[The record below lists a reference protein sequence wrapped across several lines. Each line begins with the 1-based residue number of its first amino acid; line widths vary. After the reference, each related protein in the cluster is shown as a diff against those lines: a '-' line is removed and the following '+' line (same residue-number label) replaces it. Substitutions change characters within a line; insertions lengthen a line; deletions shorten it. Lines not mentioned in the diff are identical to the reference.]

1 MKRLVEINKING
13 VMKQQIKLGSKVLG
27 CACFFLALNY
37 VNANTIFEN
46 KSFTNSFIDMP
57 FHEGNGNGH
66 IQELNTNH
74 KLYSIAKND
83 IEGYTE
89 MLSGSEFF
97 LYPSIREDVNVSM
110 IARATTGKM
119 GFEFLTGKVPSDY
132 KEDTVTFFMLSD
144 IDLNLNES
152 FDIHVNDKHL
162 LSFNTNEDGSLFIS
176 ENPGK
181 GNAQYIM
188 VQRDGNGDGIGAFRL
203 TVPASWVEKGKSAK
217 IKFNGHKKNSNCWI
231 MIFKADDAVSRI
243 KESVKSEAAFV
254 IKEQKGVLHVDA
266 PAFFDGKK
274 VYVISDGKKSKSKVF
289 KAQGELSKAS
299 FNIQS
304 PKKDFSIVYAGVEMS
319 LAFEKGDGTI
329 STTDIVGNYL
339 LHHQANNR
347 GDNWYASLTK
357 LYKPEFNETF
367 DNFFEKKYEN
377 GLVSIMNSSHQDIAW
392 VDRPEVC
399 IILRDT
405 LLLTPVLKDA
415 FIRDDYGFDIED
427 GLMLREYLERH
438 PESKEQLT
446 TLLKRKLISVGATYN
461 CPYEDM
467 YDAEDQVRQLYLGK
481 KWVKKNFGGYDSKVY
496 WNVDVP
502 GKSLQTPQILKKA
515 GVDYMVISRHAKG
528 MFHWASPDGS
538 SVFTYSPGH
547 YGNDLLYLSRDMN
560 NKLKYAADQTLYWED
575 TFIGSEIQT
584 PLLSSQD
591 MLPAIDYSDFIENW
605 NSFESVIDEDGSTKE
620 MFLPKMELQTVD
632 EFMPMAEKKAINVD
646 TIMGERPNVWVYIHG
661 PGHHDALTASREASK
676 LLPAAEKFLSIAN
689 ILDPKKM
696 KYPFEELD
704 EAWQAKIYPDHG
716 WGGHD
721 GDITDDLFKENLVKS
736 RTMGQNLLDE
746 AADFISR
753 RIKKNEKLGIPII
766 LFNSLS
772 WKRTDPVTAKID
784 FVKGTL
790 KNVAVTTANKKRIDV
805 QTSNA
810 SFYDDGSL
818 KSADITFIAE
828 DIPSIGYSTY
838 YIDDAKE
845 KPVDTIAQIGSTLL
859 YENPFYKISFEKG
872 GVAQVYDKEFNREL
886 FLNDHFK
893 VGDVFTMESVGN
905 GAGEFGDVQQP
916 GMKDF
921 DQVSLHKAQWMILES
936 GPVYTKYRLEQQ
948 ILHSIVRQDVTLYHN
963 LKRVYFDTSLRN
975 WSGELYRE
983 FRTAFPINM
992 KNPEIAHE
1000 VPFGSVRVGKD
1011 EIKTAGERYTPLC
1024 KDVHPRAI
1032 IDWISATD
1040 DEVAITLSSSVAA
1053 ADWID
1058 PTDHDTNQSV
1068 LQHLLLASRTSC
1080 HWEGNE
1086 YSQAGNHDFNN
1097 VLTSNKAGS
1106 VVGQKIAKQKNEP
1119 LHVVVYPDTSNDAF
1133 LPETNSFYAIDSDNV
1148 MITTI
1153 KKAED
1158 TDDVIARM
1166 YNVKDSEETINVSS
1180 YFDIKNF
1187 NKTNIIEEYPQSV
1200 APKLKVGK
1208 YAIETFS
1215 LKVANKQVGRN

>member
-1 MKRLVEINKING
+1 MMKY
-13 VMKQQIKLGSKVLG
+13 QIKLASRVLLST
-27 CACFFLALNY
+27 CFFLVLNIGY
-37 VNANTIFEN
+37 AHSSVGKKNIEPRST
-46 KSFTNSFIDMP
+46 SML
-57 FHEGNGNGH
+57 FHQGNGGGSGH
-66 IQELNTNH
+66 IQELNTNYR
-74 KLYSIAKND
+74 LYNLAKND
-83 IEGYTE
+83 IEGYKE

-119 GFEFLTGKVPSDY
+119 GFEFLTGMVPADY
-132 KEDTVTFFMLSD
+132 SSDTVTFFMLSD

-152 FDIHVNDKHL
+152 FDIHVNDRHVL
-162 LSFNTNEDGSLFIS
+162 TFNTNEDGSLSIT

-181 GNAQYIM
+181 GNAEF
-188 VQRDGNGDGIGAFRL
+188 VLVRRDGNGDGIGAFRL
-203 TVPASWVEKGKSAK
+203 TVPTSFVQKGKSAK
-217 IKFNGHKKNSNCWI
+217 IKFNGHKKNSNCWL
-231 MIFKADDAVSRI
+231 MIFKADDALSRI
-243 KESVKSEAAFV
+243 RESVKSEAAFV
-254 IKEQKGVLHVDA
+254 IKEQNGVLFVDA
-266 PAFFDGKK
+266 PVYFEGKK
-274 VYVISDGKKSKSKVF
+274 VYVISDGKKSKVKTF
-289 KAQGELSKAS
+289 KAQGELSKVS
-299 FNIQS
+299 FTIQS
-304 PKKDFSIVYAGVEMS
+304 PKKDFSIVYDGTEMS
-319 LAFEKGDGTI
+319 LAFKKGDGTI
-329 STTDIVGNYL
+329 SSTDIVGNYL
-339 LHHQANNR
+339 FHHQANNI
-347 GDNWYASLTK
+347 GNSWLASLTK

-367 DNFFEKKYEN
+367 DDFFEKKYEK

-405 LLLTPVLKDA
+405 LLLAPVLKDA

-438 PESKEQLT
+438 PESREQLT

-547 YGNDLLYLSRDMN
+547 YGNDLLYLSRDMS
-560 NKLKYAADQTLYWED
+560 NKLKYGADQTLYWED
-575 TFIGSEIQT
+575 TFKGGEIQT

-591 MLPAIDYSDFIENW
+591 MLPAIDYSEYIDTW
-605 NSFESVIDEDGSTKE
+605 NAFDTFKDKEGSTKN
-620 MFLPKMELQTVD
+620 MYLPKMELQTVD
-632 EFMPMAEKKAINVD
+632 EFMPLAEKNAMNVD

-689 ILDPKKM
+689 KMDPVKM
-696 KYPFEELD
+696 KYPFEALD

-721 GDITDDLFKENLVKS
+721 GDVTDNLFKENLVKS
-736 RTMGQNLLDE
+736 RTMGQNLLNQGVGY
-746 AADFISR
+746 ISR
-753 RIKKNEKLGIPII
+753 KIKKNEKLGIPVV

-772 WKRTDPVTAKID
+772 WERTDPVSTKID
-784 FVKGTL
+784 FEKGTV
-790 KNVAVTTANKKRIDV
+790 KNVAVITANKKRVEV
-805 QTSNA
+805 QTKNETY
-810 SFYDDGSL
+810 YDDGSL

-828 DIPSIGYSTY
+828 DIPSIGYATY
-838 YIDDAKE
+838 YVTEDKNGTVGKASNLGN
-845 KPVDTIAQIGSTLL
+845 TST
-859 YENPFYKISFEKG
+859 YENPFYKVSFENG
-872 GVAQVYDKEFNREL
+872 GIAQVYDKAFKKDL

-893 VGDVFTMESVGN
+893 VGDVFTMQSVGN

-916 GMKDF
+916 SMVDF
-921 DQVSLHKAQWMILES
+921 DKVSLHNPQWEILEN

-948 ILHSIVRQDVTLYHN
+948 ILHAIVRQDVTLYHN
-963 LKRVYFDTSLRN
+963 LKRIYFDTSLRN

-983 FRTAFPINM
+983 FRTAFPVNM
-992 KNPEIAHE
+992 ENPEIAHE

-1040 DEVAITLSSSVAA
+1040 DEVAITLSSSVSA

-1058 PTDHDTNQSV
+1058 PTEHSSDHAV
-1068 LQHLLLASRTSC
+1068 LQNLLLASRTSC

-1086 YSQAGNHDFNN
+1086 YSQGGNHDFNN

-1106 VVGQKIAKQKNEP
+1106 IMGQKIAKQKNEP
-1119 LHVVVYPDTSNDAF
+1119 IHVVVYPDTSKDAF
-1133 LPETNSFYAIDSDNV
+1133 LPAATSFYSIDSDNV
-1148 MITTI
+1148 IITTI

-1158 TDDVIARM
+1158 TDEIIARM
-1166 YNVKDSEETINVSS
+1166 YNVKDGNEKVNVSS
-1180 YFDIKNF
+1180 YFDINSYKH
-1187 NKTNIIEEYPQSV
+1187 TNIIEENPTPVS
-1200 APKLKVGK
+1200 PELKVGK

-1215 LKVANKQVGRN
+1215 LDVK

>member
-1 MKRLVEINKING
+1 MKIFLSAFYTLLLLLVPSNVEAWTDIKGKINDR
-13 VMKQQIKLGSKVLG
+13 
-27 CACFFLALNY
+27 A
-37 VNANTIFEN
+37 EN
-46 KSFTNSFIDMP
+46 MF

-66 IQELNTNH
+66 IQELNTNFR
-74 KLYSIAKND
+74 LYGIAKND
-83 IEGYTE
+83 IEGYKE
-89 MLSGSEFF
+89 MLSGSEYF
-97 LYPSIREDVNVSM
+97 LYPSLREDVNVSM
-110 IARATTGKM
+110 IARATTGQM
-119 GFEFLTGKVPSDY
+119 GFEFLTGEVPADY

-144 IDLNLNES
+144 IDFNLNES
-152 FDIHVNDKHL
+152 FDIDVNDKHL
-162 LSFNTNEDGSLFIS
+162 LTFNTTEEGNLVIS

-181 GNAQYIM
+181 GDAQYIL
-188 VQRDGNGDGIGAFRL
+188 VRRDGNGDGIGVFRL
-203 TVPASWVEKGKSAK
+203 TVPTSWVKKGESAK
-217 IKFNGHKKNSNCWI
+217 VKFNGHKKNSNCWV
-231 MIFKADDAVSRI
+231 MIFKADDALSRV
-243 KESVKSEAAFV
+243 KKSVQSESAFV
-254 IKEQKGVLHVDA
+254 IKEQNGILYVDA
-266 PAFFDGKK
+266 PTFFDGKK
-274 VYVISDGKKSKSKVF
+274 VYTISDGEKSKTKTF
-289 KAQGELSKAS
+289 KAQGELSKVS
-299 FNIQS
+299 FTIDA
-304 PKKDFSIVYAGVEMS
+304 PKKEFSIVYDDTEIEVS
-319 LAFEKGDGTI
+319 FENGDGT
-329 STTDIVGNYL
+329 TKKTDIVGNYL
-339 LHHQANNR
+339 MHHQAGNR

-367 DNFFEKKYEN
+367 DDFFEKKYEN

-405 LLLTPVLKDA
+405 LLLAPVLKDA
-415 FIRDDYGFDIED
+415 FIREDYGFDIED
-427 GLMLREYLERH
+427 GLMLREYLDRH
-438 PESKEQLT
+438 PDSKEQLT
-446 TLLKRKLISVGATYN
+446 TLLDRKLISVGATYN

-481 KWVKKNFGGYDSKVY
+481 KWVKKTFGGYDSKVY

-515 GVDYMVISRHAKG
+515 GVDYMIISRHAKG

-575 TFIGSEIQT
+575 TFKGAEIQT

-605 NSFESVIDEDGSTKE
+605 NNFDTVIDEDGTEKK

-632 EFMPMAEKKAINVD
+632 EFLPLAEANAKNVD

-676 LLPAAEKFLSIAN
+676 LLPAAEKFLSVAN
-689 ILDPKKM
+689 ILDPEKM
-696 KYPFEELD
+696 QYPFEKFD
-704 EAWQAKIYPDHG
+704 TAWQAKIYPDHG

-736 RTMGQNLLDE
+736 RTMGQDLLDE
-746 AADFISR
+746 GIDFISR
-753 RIKKNEKLGIPII
+753 RIKKNEKLGIPIV

-772 WKRTDPVTAKID
+772 WKRTDPVTTKMD
-784 FVKGTL
+784 FVKGAVNTL
-790 KNVAVTTANKKRIDV
+790 GLMMGNKKEVQV
-805 QTSNA
+805 QTTNTT
-810 SFYDDGSL
+810 YYEDGSL
-818 KSADITFIAE
+818 KSADVTFIAE
-828 DIPSIGYSTY
+828 DIPSIGYTTY
-838 YIDDAKE
+838 YAYDSKRTSGDKGVT
-845 KPVDTIAQIGSTLL
+845 KGTISN
-859 YENPFYKISFEKG
+859 YENSFYKITFENG
-872 GVAQVYDKEFNREL
+872 GISQVYDKEFKKEL
-886 FLNDHFK
+886 FLSDTFK
-893 VGDVFTMESVGN
+893 IGDVFTMQSVGN
-905 GAGEFGDVQQP
+905 GAGEFGDIQQP
-916 GMKDF
+916 DMTDF
-921 DQVSLHKAQWMILES
+921 DQVSLHKPQWTILEN
-936 GPVYTKYRLEQQ
+936 GPVFTKYRLEQQ

-983 FRTAFPINM
+983 FRTAFPVNM
-992 KNPEIAHE
+992 NNPEIAHE

-1040 DEVAITLSSSVAA
+1040 NQISITLSSSVSA

-1058 PTDHDTNQSV
+1058 PTNHDTGNLL

-1086 YSQAGNHDFNN
+1086 YSQGGNHDFNN
-1097 VLTSNKAGS
+1097 VLTSNAAGS
-1106 VVGQKIAKQKNEP
+1106 IVGQKIAKQKNEP
-1119 LHVVVYPDTSNDAF
+1119 LHVVVYPDTSKDAF
-1133 LPETNSFYAIDSDNV
+1133 LPESNSFYEIDSDNV
-1148 MITTI
+1148 ILTTI

-1158 TDDVIARM
+1158 GNDIIARM
-1166 YNVKDSEETINVSS
+1166 YNVKDTEETVNISS
-1180 YFDIKNF
+1180 YFDVLNYS
-1187 NKTNIIEEYPQSV
+1187 KTNIIEEYPEKISSQ
-1200 APKLKVGK
+1200 LEVGK

-1215 LKVANKQVGRN
+1215 LEVEK